1 MGKMLSDTGQV
12 MLVVQAAVAKVKKYA
27 VSESGDTVEMIER
40 PGGGLSFVLA
50 DGQRSGRSAK
60 IVSNIVAR
68 KVISLLAEGVR
79 DGATARAAHD
89 YLRVQRG
96 GKVSADLVILSV
108 DLQTHTLV
116 VSRNTRCPVALMIE
130 DTFILFDDP
139 SSPIGMGTGV
149 RPTIREWPL
158 QDRMS
163 VLAFSDGLLDAG
175 RREGK
180 HVPYEDILRQFHQ
193 QDGRNAQQL
202 ADTVLQAA
210 LALDAGRP
218 VDDTTVV
225 ALTVYKE
232 PHADEVRRLHVQF
245 PVPPVL
251 HSLGI

>member
-1 MGKMLSDTGQV
+1 

-79 DGATARAAHD
+79 DGASARAAHD

-96 GKVSADLVILSV
+96 GKVSADLLILSV

-116 VSRNTRCPVALMIE
+116 VSRNTRCPVALMIG
-130 DTFILFDDP
+130 DTFTLFDDP
-139 SSPIGMGTGV
+139 STPIGMGTGV
-149 RPTIREWPL
+149 RPIIREWPL
-158 QDRMS
+158 QDRMT

-175 RREGK
+175 RRKGQR
-180 HVPYEDILRQFHQ
+180 VPYEDLLRTFHAE
-193 QDGRNAQQL
+193 DGRNAHRL
-202 ADTVLQAA
+202 AETVLQTA

-218 VDDTTVV
+218 VDDTTVLV
-225 ALTVYKE
+225 LTVYE
-232 PHADEVRRLHVQF
+232 QPVVDDIRRLQVQF
-245 PVPPVL
+245 PIPPVL